1 MPALIGITTA
11 WSIETW
17 GEMKDQPGGI
27 LYNSARY
34 SSAIY
39 QNGGLPALIVP
50 PVEEGEKSLE
60 KIVESILDRVSG
72 LFFSGG
78 GGTRRFTST
87 DMPGLSRQQP
97 VRYHFEKALLQ
108 QAWKR
113 CMPVI
118 GACRGHQM
126 MVEALGGKI
135 RVETVRGHQQKE
147 EDKTAHPVKITAGS
161 RLASLVAKEN
171 WDVNS
176 MHCQVAEEVPPDF
189 MITALSPEGYIE
201 AMEASSE
208 VFWMSFQFH
217 PEIMCAF
224 DPTARTVIK
233 TFINAAADYDKISL
247 SP

>member
-11 WSIETW
+11 WSVETW

-34 SSAIY
+34 SNAIY
-39 QNGGLPALIVP
+39 QNGGLPVLIAP
-50 PVEEGEKSLE
+50 PVEEHEEPLDE
-60 KIVESILDRVSG
+60 IAESILGRVSA

-78 GGTRRFTST
+78 GGTRRFTSA
-87 DMPGLSRQQP
+87 DMPGLSQQQP
-97 VRYHFEKALLQ
+97 VRFYFEKILLQ
-108 QAWKR
+108 KAWKR
-113 CMPVI
+113 KMPVI

-135 RVETVRGHQQKE
+135 RVATVTGHQQ
-147 EDKTAHPVKITAGS
+147 EDETRTAHPVDIAEGS
-161 RLASLVAKEN
+161 RLAALTKKER

-189 MITALSPEGYIE
+189 MVSALSPEGYIE
-201 AMEASSE
+201 AMEVASE

-224 DPTARTVIK
+224 DPAARKVIRA
-233 TFINAAADYDKISL
+233 FVNAAADYAKIS
-247 SP
+247 